1 MLNSNPHIY
10 LISDSTGETV
20 SIVAR
25 SVYARFEN
33 INFKENRWALI
44 RTNKQIDN
52 IIKVIKEKPGM
63 ILYTMIN
70 KKLEKYLQH
79 KCAEIN
85 INAHPILDSTII
97 ALKEG
102 FELKTKNEQI
112 PGKQHSLSE
121 DYFNRIEALQY
132 AIANDDGQI
141 MQQNKADIVLF
152 GVSRTSK
159 TPTSIY
165 LANKGIKVANIPFVL
180 NQTPNLSNISKDSLV
195 VGLFASPERLQQIRT
210 SRLKSLKEKN
220 KTQYIDLEHLKNEI
234 MEAKKICLKNNWV
247 VIDVTRKSIEEI
259 AATVLEYYK
268 IFKRDNHDKQ

>member
-1 MLNSNPHIY
+1 MLNNNPHIY

-33 INFKENRWALI
+33 INFKESRWALI
-44 RTNKQIDN
+44 RSNKQIDN
-52 IIKVIKEKPGM
+52 IIKIVEENPGM

-70 KKLEKYLQH
+70 KQLEKYLQK
-79 KCAEIN
+79 KCTEISV
-85 INAHPILDSTII
+85 NAHPILDSTIA

-102 FELKTKNEQI
+102 FEIKTKNEQI
-112 PGKQHSLSE
+112 PGKQHNLSD
-121 DYFNRIEALQY
+121 DYFERIEALQY
-132 AIANDDGQI
+132 AIANDDGQV
-141 MQQNKADIVLF
+141 MQQNKADIILF

-180 NQTPNLSNISKDSLV
+180 NQEPNLSNVSENSLV

-210 SRLKSLKEKN
+210 SRLKSLKENN
-220 KTQYIDLEHLKNEI
+220 KTEYINIELLEKEV
-234 MEAKKICLKNNWV
+234 MDAKKICLKNKWV
-247 VIDVTRKSIEEI
+247 TIDVTKKSIEEI

-268 IFKRDNHDKQ
+268 IFKRRNNDK

>member
-1 MLNSNPHIY
+1 MLNNNPHIY

-33 INFKENRWALI
+33 INFNESRWALI

-52 IIKVIKEKPGM
+52 IIKLVKDKPGM

-70 KKLEKYLQH
+70 KKLEEYLQQ
-79 KCAEIN
+79 KCTDIKVK
-85 INAHPILDSTII
+85 AHPILDSTIT
-97 ALKEG
+97 ALKKG
-102 FELKTKNEQI
+102 FELKTENKQK
-112 PGKQHSLSE
+112 PGKQHSLSD
-121 DYFNRIEALQY
+121 DYFERIEALQY

-141 MQQNKADIVLF
+141 MEQNEADIILF

-180 NQTPNLSNISKDSLV
+180 NQKPNLSTISKNTLV
-195 VGLFASPERLQQIRT
+195 VGLFASPERLQQIRL

-220 KTQYIDLEHLKNEI
+220 KTKYVEMEFLKKEVK
-234 MEAKKICLKNNWV
+234 EAKTICIKNSWV
-247 VIDVTRKSIEEI
+247 TIDVTKKSIEEI

-268 IFKRDNHDKQ
+268 IFKKKKYD

>member
-1 MLNSNPHIY
+1 MSNIYQIY

-33 INFKENRWALI
+33 INFNESRWALI
-44 RTNKQIDN
+44 RSSKQIDN
-52 IIKVIKEKPGM
+52 IIKIVKEKPGM

-70 KKLEKYLQH
+70 KQLEKYLQK
-79 KCAEIN
+79 KCLEIN
-85 INAHPILDSTII
+85 IKAHPVLDSTIL
-97 ALKEG
+97 ALKDG

-112 PGKQHSLSE
+112 PGKQHSLSD
-121 DYFNRIEALQY
+121 DYFERIEALQY
-132 AIANDDGQI
+132 AIANDDGQV
-141 MQQNKADIVLF
+141 MEQNKADIILF

-180 NQTPNLSNISKDSLV
+180 NQEPNLSNISKSSLV

-220 KTQYIDLEHLKNEI
+220 KTEYIDIELLEKEVI
-234 MEAKKICLKNNWV
+234 EAKKICLKNKWV
-247 VIDVTRKSIEEI
+247 TIDVTKKSIEEI

-268 IFKRDNHDKQ
+268 IYQKRNNDK